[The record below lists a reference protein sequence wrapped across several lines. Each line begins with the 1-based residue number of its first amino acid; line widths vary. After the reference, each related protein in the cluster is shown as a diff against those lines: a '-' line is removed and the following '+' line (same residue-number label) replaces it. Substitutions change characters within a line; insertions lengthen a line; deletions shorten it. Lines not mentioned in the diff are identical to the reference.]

1 MSTTYETGSTLGV
14 LARQEIR
21 NYLRHKLFW
30 FGTALTLLIS
40 VDVLF
45 SLDHDAGALGAIG
58 LSAYPYRI
66 SKITLFFNSNTLKT
80 R

>member
-30 FGTALTLLIS
+30 FGAAMTALVVVSMFAWDDDPARPAPT
-40 VDVLF
+40 
-45 SLDHDAGALGAIG
+45 
-58 LSAYPYRI
+58 
-66 SKITLFFNSNTLKT
+66 
-80 R
+80 